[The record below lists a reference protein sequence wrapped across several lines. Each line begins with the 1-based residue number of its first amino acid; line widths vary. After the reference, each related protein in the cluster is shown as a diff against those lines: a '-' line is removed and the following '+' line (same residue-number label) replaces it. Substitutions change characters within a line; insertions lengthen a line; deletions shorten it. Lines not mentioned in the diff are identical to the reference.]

1 MIEVMNFDFELFDES
16 MDLLAPTKII
26 EPVEFFGNPAAEVVT
41 PTFETFET
49 IQPDLSFE
57 EMTAGDQLLGELFNY
72 IEPNQEIPE
81 VIEDLSKFKEQDKVF
96 ETLQPVLDFPP
107 EEITAPDQLLDVTLK
122 QTTPEPKEA
131 SEDIINDVTTV
142 ITEGDKKVYILTL
155 DSKLETQDLKRDL
168 KRSKKVRISPYDKK
182 ERKRLQDAQAAQKY
196 RNKKKEEQTQL
207 KTEEQSL
214 VTKRDE
220 LKSHVDELEAEVKAL
235 KKLMV
240 ERGFLPSS
248 FKFYHNKHVKNKDKY

>member
-122 QTTPEPKEA
+122 QTTSEPKEA
-131 SEDIINDVTTV
+131 SEDILNDVTTV

-155 DSKLETQDLKRDL
+155 DSKLETQDLKSDL